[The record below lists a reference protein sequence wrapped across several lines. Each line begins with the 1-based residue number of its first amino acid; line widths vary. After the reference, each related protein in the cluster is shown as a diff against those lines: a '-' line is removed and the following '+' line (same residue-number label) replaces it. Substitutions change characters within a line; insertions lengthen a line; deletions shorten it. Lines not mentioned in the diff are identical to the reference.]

1 MKPLPNISS
10 KRNKTNIDLEN
21 SDKLKENFNP
31 FKAQMEKII
40 EIKIFLKFSFH
51 KNDIDDAF
59 INDLEQEYACQYLD
73 KMHYLPTK
81 QNIAKILKFRPIEIC
96 DFHLSQEEVRN
107 KVVKLIHIYPNPDSR
122 KEISKGREK
131 LRLLLSNE
139 AFGEALQQ
147 NFNHVHREDEVQ
159 KIKKREIKRDELLLF
174 QREHI
179 DNIIEHAKDDILD
192 KQLYSQNEG
201 MNDKNLLM
209 IENIRKK
216 YLDPNEKNILERNMD
231 EKMSAKAKFQNIEGA
246 IKKDILNDE
255 KFRFKFL
262 NIKLNNK
269 ILDEVNEPIDT
280 PVEIIMKDVN
290 FILDNFP
297 IEELIDID
305 DQFLHNQARERMS
318 KTTQGF
324 KEIIHSKQLY
334 YKIKSVKKEDIIYVY
349 KKIQSKGV
357 FKIIGL
363 TINLI
368 YWIVFGYINRFQIDH
383 ATKQYLYFK
392 LLEEIQNLETGFKSK
407 KLYIKIFMPLLI
419 LILRIECENIF
430 SNKLITIFSTK
441 EYKKEAL
448 TKINELVT
456 HIFDPHAYY
465 NTFTII
471 GGNTALLKHKL
482 NKKILPQYKSK
493 TYVTSNLIDQLF
505 TNFKSQKNIVTY
517 NDKGI
522 EYGLDKNFD
531 IAVWE
536 QEKKYIANSKTKFFG
551 FVFNRINQGLKKRN
565 LEPIFTVKK
574 PIDPKSKSQSVF
586 GRKFGGNKSKTNLN
600 DKNDLDNLEE
610 YKQNFAKTNIG
621 FNINMNNIGKKD
633 STENNNIDDLL
644 NVDVKEETNI

>member
-1 MKPLPNISS
+1 MKPFPQIGS
-10 KRNKTNIDLEN
+10 KRDKKNMDLEN
-21 SDKLKENFNP
+21 TDKLKENFNP
-31 FKAQMEKII
+31 FKAQMEKIV

-59 INDLEQEYACQYLD
+59 INDLEQEYACQFLD

-81 QNIAKILKFRPIEIC
+81 QNIAKILKFRPIELC

-107 KVVKLIHIYPNPDSR
+107 KTVKLIHIYPNPNSR
-122 KEISKGREK
+122 KQGSKGREK

-147 NFNHVHREDEVQ
+147 NFNHVHKEDEVQ
-159 KIKKREIKRDELLLF
+159 KIKRREIKRDELLLF

-179 DNIIEHAKDDILD
+179 DNMIEHAKDDIID
-192 KQLYSQNEG
+192 KQLYSKNEG
-201 MNDKNLLM
+201 MNDKNLLL
-209 IENIRKK
+209 IDNIRKK
-216 YLDPNEKNILERNMD
+216 YLDPNAKNILERNSD

-262 NIKLNNK
+262 NIKLTNK
-269 ILDEVNEPIDT
+269 ILDEVNTPIEIR
-280 PVEIIMKDVN
+280 VEIIMKDVN

-297 IEELIDID
+297 IEELVDID
-305 DQFLHNQARERMS
+305 DQFLHNQTRERLS

-349 KKIQSKGV
+349 KKIQSKNV

-392 LLEEIQNLETGFKSK
+392 LLEEIQNLEIGFKSK

-419 LILRIECENIF
+419 LILRVECENIF
-430 SNKLITIFSTK
+430 SKNLTTIFSNK

-505 TNFKSQKNIVTY
+505 TNFKSQKI
-517 NDKGI
+517 
-522 EYGLDKNFD
+522 L
-531 IAVWE
+531 
-536 QEKKYIANSKTKFFG
+536 
-551 FVFNRINQGLKKRN
+551 
-565 LEPIFTVKK
+565 
-574 PIDPKSKSQSVF
+574 
-586 GRKFGGNKSKTNLN
+586 
-600 DKNDLDNLEE
+600 
-610 YKQNFAKTNIG
+610 
-621 FNINMNNIGKKD
+621 FNIMKRVLNMD
-633 STENNNIDDLL
+633 
-644 NVDVKEETNI
+644 

>member
-1 MKPLPNISS
+1 MKNLPRLQS
-10 KRNKTNIDLEN
+10 KHGKNSLELEN
-21 SDKLKENFNP
+21 TDKLKENYNP
-31 FKAQMEKII
+31 FKAHMEKII
-40 EIKIFLKFSFH
+40 EIKIFLKFNFH

-59 INDLEQEYACQYLD
+59 INDLEQEYACQFLD
-73 KMHYLPTK
+73 KMQYLPTK
-81 QNIAKILKFRPIEIC
+81 QNIAKILKFRPIELC

-107 KVVKLIHIYPNPDSR
+107 RTVKLIHIYPNNHNN
-122 KEISKGREK
+122 KEKKGRDK
-131 LRLLLSNE
+131 LKLLLSNE

-147 NFNHVHREDEVQ
+147 NFNHVHKEDEVQ

-174 QREHI
+174 QRENI
-179 DNIIEHAKDDILD
+179 DNMIEHAKDDIID

-201 MNDKNLLM
+201 MTDKNLLL
-209 IENIRKK
+209 IENIRTK
-216 YLDPNEKNILERNMD
+216 YLDPNAKNILERNID
-231 EKMSAKAKFQNIEGA
+231 EKMTAKAKFQNIEGA
-246 IKKDILNDE
+246 IKKDVLNDE

-262 NIKLNNK
+262 NIKLTNE
-269 ILDEVNEPIDT
+269 ILDEVNKPIDI

-297 IEELIDID
+297 IEELIDIE
-305 DQFLHNQARERMS
+305 DQFLHNQQREKLS
-318 KTTQGF
+318 KTTHVF
-324 KEIIHSKQLY
+324 KEIIHAKQLY

-363 TINLI
+363 TINLL
-368 YWIVFGYINRFQIDH
+368 YWIIFGYINRFQIDQ

-392 LLEEIQNLETGFKSK
+392 LLEEIQNLEVGFKSK

-430 SNKLITIFSTK
+430 CNKFAILFSNR
-441 EYKKEAL
+441 EYKKEAME
-448 TKINELVT
+448 KINELVT
-456 HIFDPHAYY
+456 TIFDPHAYY

-505 TNFKSQKNIVTY
+505 TNFKAQKNIIQH
-517 NDKGI
+517 NEKGI
-522 EYGLDKNFD
+522 EYGLDKDFD

-536 QEKKYIANSKTKFFG
+536 QEKKYIASSKTKFFG
-551 FVFNRINQGLKKRN
+551 FIFNRINQGLKKRN

-574 PIDPKSKSQSVF
+574 PIGKKQKSQSII
-586 GRKFGGNKSKTNLN
+586 NL
-600 DKNDLDNLEE
+600 KGEKMNLEDN
-610 YKQNFAKTNIG
+610 KQNFANTNIG
-621 FNINMNNIGKKD
+621 FNMKGFSDKINGDNLEDEKEININD
-633 STENNNIDDLL
+633 LIIDDG
-644 NVDVKEETNI
+644 KEEDKK

>member
-1 MKPLPNISS
+1 MNPLPQLGS
-10 KRNKTNIDLEN
+10 KRDKKNIDLDN
-21 SDKLKENFNP
+21 SDKIKENFNP
-31 FKAQMEKII
+31 FKAHMEKIV

-59 INDLEQEYACQYLD
+59 INDLEQEYACQFLD

-81 QNIAKILKFRPIEIC
+81 SNIAKILKFRPIELC

-107 KVVKLIHIYPNPDSR
+107 KTVKLIHIYPNPDSR
-122 KEISKGREK
+122 KQGSKGREK

-147 NFNHVHREDEVQ
+147 NFNHVHKED
-159 KIKKREIKRDELLLF
+159 
-174 QREHI
+174 
-179 DNIIEHAKDDILD
+179 
-192 KQLYSQNEG
+192 QLYSQNEG
-201 MNDKNLLM
+201 MNDKNLLL
-209 IENIRKK
+209 IDNIRKK
-216 YLDPNEKNILERNMD
+216 YLDPNAKNILERNSD

-246 IKKDILNDE
+246 LKKDILNDE

-262 NIKLNNK
+262 NIKLTNK
-269 ILDEVNEPIDT
+269 ILDEVNKPIDV

-305 DQFLHNQARERMS
+305 DQFLHNQARERLS

-349 KKIQSKGV
+349 KKIQSKGI

-392 LLEEIQNLETGFKSK
+392 LLEEIQNLEIGFKSK

-419 LILRIECENIF
+419 LILRVECENIF
-430 SNKLITIFSTK
+430 SSRLITIFSNK

-505 TNFKSQKNIVTY
+505 TNFKSQKNIVQH
-517 NDKGI
+517 NEKGI

-536 QEKKYIANSKTKFFG
+536 QEKTKFFG

-574 PIDPKSKSQSVF
+574 PMANKQKSQSVLT
-586 GRKFGGNKSKTNLN
+586 NKERGIK
-600 DKNDLDNLEE
+600 DKNNFENFEE

-621 FNINMNNIGKKD
+621 FNNNIGKID
-633 STENNNIDDLL
+633 NLENNNEIKINDLL
-644 NVDVKEETNI
+644 IEDIKEEN

>member
-1 MKPLPNISS
+1 MKPLPHLKS
-10 KRNKTNIDLEN
+10 KLDKKNIDLDN
-21 SDKLKENFNP
+21 SDKIKENFNP
-31 FKAQMEKII
+31 FKAHMEKII
-40 EIKIFLKFSFH
+40 EIKIFLKFNFH

-59 INDLEQEYACQYLD
+59 INDLEQEYACQFLD
-73 KMHYLPTK
+73 KMQYLPTK
-81 QNIAKILKFRPIEIC
+81 QNIAKILKFRPIELC

-107 KVVKLIHIYPNPDSR
+107 RTVKLIHIYPNNHNN
-122 KEISKGREK
+122 KEKKGRDK
-131 LRLLLSNE
+131 LKLLLSNE

-147 NFNHVHREDEVQ
+147 NFNHVHKEDEVQ

-174 QREHI
+174 QRENI
-179 DNIIEHAKDDILD
+179 DNMIEHAKDDIID

-201 MNDKNLLM
+201 MTDKNLLL
-209 IENIRKK
+209 IENIRTK
-216 YLDPNEKNILERNMD
+216 YLDPNAKNILERNID
-231 EKMSAKAKFQNIEGA
+231 EKMTAKAKFQNIEGA
-246 IKKDILNDE
+246 IKKDVLNDE

-262 NIKLNNK
+262 NIKLTNE
-269 ILDEVNEPIDT
+269 ILDEVNKPIEI

-297 IEELIDID
+297 IEELIDIE
-305 DQFLHNQARERMS
+305 DQFLHNQQREKLS
-318 KTTQGF
+318 KTTHVF
-324 KEIIHSKQLY
+324 KEIIHAKQLY

-363 TINLI
+363 TINLL
-368 YWIVFGYINRFQIDH
+368 YWIIFGYINRFQIDQ

-392 LLEEIQNLETGFKSK
+392 LLEEIQNLEVGFKSK

-430 SNKLITIFSTK
+430 CNKFAILFSNR
-441 EYKKEAL
+441 EYKKEAME
-448 TKINELVT
+448 KINELVT
-456 HIFDPHAYY
+456 TIFDPHAYY

-505 TNFKSQKNIVTY
+505 TNFKAQKNIIQH

-522 EYGLDKNFD
+522 EYGLDKDFD

-536 QEKKYIANSKTKFFG
+536 QEKKYIASSKTKFFG
-551 FVFNRINQGLKKRN
+551 FIFNRINQGLKKRN

-574 PIDPKSKSQSVF
+574 PIGKKQKSQSII
-586 GRKFGGNKSKTNLN
+586 NL
-600 DKNDLDNLEE
+600 KGEKINLEDN
-610 YKQNFAKTNIG
+610 KQNFANTNIG
-621 FNINMNNIGKKD
+621 NMKGFSDKINGDNLEDEKEININDLI
-633 STENNNIDDLL
+633 IDDG
-644 NVDVKEETNI
+644 KEEDKK

>member
-1 MKPLPNISS
+1 MKNLPRLQS
-10 KRNKTNIDLEN
+10 KHGKNSLELEN
-21 SDKLKENFNP
+21 TDKLKENYNP
-31 FKAQMEKII
+31 FKAHMEKII
-40 EIKIFLKFSFH
+40 EIKIFLKFNFH

-59 INDLEQEYACQYLD
+59 INDLEQEYACQFLD
-73 KMHYLPTK
+73 KMQYLPTK
-81 QNIAKILKFRPIEIC
+81 QNIAKILKFRPIELC

-107 KVVKLIHIYPNPDSR
+107 RTVKLIHIYPNNHNN
-122 KEISKGREK
+122 KEKKGRDK
-131 LRLLLSNE
+131 LKLLLSNE

-147 NFNHVHREDEVQ
+147 NFNHVHKEDEVQ

-174 QREHI
+174 QRENI
-179 DNIIEHAKDDILD
+179 DNMIEHAKDDIID

-201 MNDKNLLM
+201 MIDKNLLL
-209 IENIRKK
+209 IENIRTK
-216 YLDPNEKNILERNMD
+216 YLDPNAKNILERNID
-231 EKMSAKAKFQNIEGA
+231 EKMTAKAKFQNIEGA
-246 IKKDILNDE
+246 IKKDVLNDE

-262 NIKLNNK
+262 NIKLTNE
-269 ILDEVNEPIDT
+269 ILDEVNKPIDR

-297 IEELIDID
+297 IEELIDIE
-305 DQFLHNQARERMS
+305 DQFLHNQQREKLS
-318 KTTQGF
+318 KTTHVF
-324 KEIIHSKQLY
+324 KEIIHAKQLY

-363 TINLI
+363 TINLL
-368 YWIVFGYINRFQIDH
+368 YWIIFGYINRFQIDQ

-392 LLEEIQNLETGFKSK
+392 LLEEIQNLEVGFKSK

-430 SNKLITIFSTK
+430 CNKFAILFSNR
-441 EYKKEAL
+441 EYKKEAME
-448 TKINELVT
+448 KINELVT
-456 HIFDPHAYY
+456 TIFDPHAYY

-505 TNFKSQKNIVTY
+505 TNFKAQKNIIQH

-522 EYGLDKNFD
+522 EYGLDKDFD

-536 QEKKYIANSKTKFFG
+536 QEKKYIASSKTKFFG
-551 FVFNRINQGLKKRN
+551 FIFNRINQGLKKRN

-574 PIDPKSKSQSVF
+574 PIGKKQKSQSII
-586 GRKFGGNKSKTNLN
+586 NL
-600 DKNDLDNLEE
+600 KGEKMNLEDN
-610 YKQNFAKTNIG
+610 KQNFANTNIG
-621 FNINMNNIGKKD
+621 FNMKGFSDKINGDNLEDEKEININD
-633 STENNNIDDLL
+633 LIIDDG
-644 NVDVKEETNI
+644 KEEDKK

>member
-1 MKPLPNISS
+1 MKNLPRLQS
-10 KRNKTNIDLEN
+10 KHGKNSLELEN
-21 SDKLKENFNP
+21 TDKLKENYNP
-31 FKAQMEKII
+31 FKAHMEKII
-40 EIKIFLKFSFH
+40 EIKIFLKFNFH

-59 INDLEQEYACQYLD
+59 INDLEQEYACQFLD
-73 KMHYLPTK
+73 KMQYLPTK
-81 QNIAKILKFRPIEIC
+81 QNIAKILKFRPIELC

-107 KVVKLIHIYPNPDSR
+107 RTVKLIHIYPNNHNN
-122 KEISKGREK
+122 KEKKGRDK
-131 LRLLLSNE
+131 LKLLLSNE

-147 NFNHVHREDEVQ
+147 NFNHVHKEDEVQ

-174 QREHI
+174 QRENI
-179 DNIIEHAKDDILD
+179 DNMIEHAKDDIID

-201 MNDKNLLM
+201 MTDKNLLL
-209 IENIRKK
+209 IENIRTK
-216 YLDPNEKNILERNMD
+216 YLDPNAKNILERNID
-231 EKMSAKAKFQNIEGA
+231 EKMTAKAKFQNIEGA
-246 IKKDILNDE
+246 IKKDVLNDE

-262 NIKLNNK
+262 NIKLTNE
-269 ILDEVNEPIDT
+269 ILDEVNKPIDI

-297 IEELIDID
+297 IEELIDIE
-305 DQFLHNQARERMS
+305 DQFLHNQQREKLS
-318 KTTQGF
+318 KTTHVF
-324 KEIIHSKQLY
+324 KEIIHAKQLY

-363 TINLI
+363 TINLL
-368 YWIVFGYINRFQIDH
+368 YWIIFGYINRFQIDQ

-392 LLEEIQNLETGFKSK
+392 LLEEIQNLEVGFKSK

-430 SNKLITIFSTK
+430 CNKFAILFSNR
-441 EYKKEAL
+441 EYKKEAME
-448 TKINELVT
+448 KINELVT
-456 HIFDPHAYY
+456 TIFDPHAYY

-471 GGNTALLKHKL
+471 GGNTALLKHRL

-505 TNFKSQKNIVTY
+505 TNFKAQKNIIQH

-522 EYGLDKNFD
+522 EYGLDKDFD

-536 QEKKYIANSKTKFFG
+536 QEKKYIASSKTKFFG
-551 FVFNRINQGLKKRN
+551 FIFNRINQGLKKRN

-574 PIDPKSKSQSVF
+574 PIGKKQKSQSII
-586 GRKFGGNKSKTNLN
+586 NL
-600 DKNDLDNLEE
+600 KGEKMNLEDN
-610 YKQNFAKTNIG
+610 KQNFANTNIG
-621 FNINMNNIGKKD
+621 FNMKGFSDKINGDNLEDEKEININD
-633 STENNNIDDLL
+633 LIIDDG
-644 NVDVKEETNI
+644 KEEDKK

>member
-1 MKPLPNISS
+1 MKNLPRVRN
-10 KRNKTNIDLEN
+10 KRDKTNIELEN
-21 SDKLKENFNP
+21 TDKLKENYNP
-31 FKAQMEKII
+31 FKAHMEKII
-40 EIKIFLKFSFH
+40 EIKIFLKFNFH

-59 INDLEQEYACQYLD
+59 INDLEQEYACQFLD
-73 KMHYLPTK
+73 KMQYLPTK
-81 QNIAKILKFRPIEIC
+81 QNIAKILKFRPIELC

-107 KVVKLIHIYPNPDSR
+107 KTVKLIHIYPNNHSNTD
-122 KEISKGREK
+122 KKGRDK
-131 LRLLLSNE
+131 LKLLLSNE

-147 NFNHVHREDEVQ
+147 NFNHVHKEDEVQ
-159 KIKKREIKRDELLLF
+159 KIKRREIKRDELFLF
-174 QREHI
+174 QRENI
-179 DNIIEHAKDDILD
+179 DNMIEHAKDDIID

-201 MNDKNLLM
+201 MNDKNLLL
-209 IENIRKK
+209 IDNIRTK
-216 YLDPNEKNILERNMD
+216 YLDPNAKNILERNID
-231 EKMSAKAKFQNIEGA
+231 EKMTAKAKFQNIEGA
-246 IKKDILNDE
+246 IKKDVLNDE

-262 NIKLNNK
+262 NTKLTNE
-269 ILDEVNEPIDT
+269 ILDEVNKPIEL

-305 DQFLHNQARERMS
+305 DQTLHNQQRERLA
-318 KTTQGF
+318 KTTHVF
-324 KEIIHSKQLY
+324 KEIIHAKQLY

-368 YWIVFGYINRFQIDH
+368 YWIVFGYINRFQIDQ

-392 LLEEIQNLETGFKSK
+392 LLEEIQNLEIGFKSK

-430 SNKLITIFSTK
+430 CNKFIVLFSNRDN
-441 EYKKEAL
+441 KKEAME
-448 TKINELVT
+448 KINELVT
-456 HIFDPHAYY
+456 TIFDPHAYY

-505 TNFKSQKNIVTY
+505 TNFKAQKNIVQH
-517 NDKGI
+517 NEKGI
-522 EYGLDKNFD
+522 EYGLDKDFD

-536 QEKKYIANSKTKFFG
+536 QEKKYIASSKTKFFG
-551 FVFNRINQGLKKRN
+551 FIFNKINQGLKKRN

-574 PIDPKSKSQSVF
+574 PMGSKQKSHSLLNYKGEKVNNYEENKQRFANTNAGFHLDGFSD
-586 GRKFGGNKSKTNLN
+586 KIKEGNVE
-600 DKNDLDNLEE
+600 DNLEE
-610 YKQNFAKTNIG
+610 EKEI
-621 FNINMNNIGKKD
+621 
-633 STENNNIDDLL
+633 NIDDLIL
-644 NVDVKEETNI
+644 DDPKIEDKK

>member
-1 MKPLPNISS
+1 
-10 KRNKTNIDLEN
+10 
-21 SDKLKENFNP
+21 
-31 FKAQMEKII
+31 
-40 EIKIFLKFSFH
+40 
-51 KNDIDDAF
+51 
-59 INDLEQEYACQYLD
+59 
-73 KMHYLPTK
+73 
-81 QNIAKILKFRPIEIC
+81 
-96 DFHLSQEEVRN
+96 
-107 KVVKLIHIYPNPDSR
+107 
-122 KEISKGREK
+122 
-131 LRLLLSNE
+131 
-139 AFGEALQQ
+139 
-147 NFNHVHREDEVQ
+147 
-159 KIKKREIKRDELLLF
+159 
-174 QREHI
+174 
-179 DNIIEHAKDDILD
+179 
-192 KQLYSQNEG
+192 

-644 NVDVKEETNI
+644 NIDVKEETNI

>member
-1 MKPLPNISS
+1 MKNLPRVHS
-10 KRNKTNIDLEN
+10 KHGKNNLELEN
-21 SDKLKENFNP
+21 TDKLKENYNP
-31 FKAQMEKII
+31 FKAHMEKII
-40 EIKIFLKFSFH
+40 EIKIFLKFNFH

-59 INDLEQEYACQYLD
+59 INDLEQEYACQFLD
-73 KMHYLPTK
+73 KMQYLPTK
-81 QNIAKILKFRPIEIC
+81 QNIAKILKFRPIELC

-107 KVVKLIHIYPNPDSR
+107 KTVKLIHIYPNNHSN
-122 KEISKGREK
+122 KEKKGRDK
-131 LRLLLSNE
+131 LKLLLSNE

-147 NFNHVHREDEVQ
+147 NFNHVHKEDEVQ

-174 QREHI
+174 QRENI
-179 DNIIEHAKDDILD
+179 DNMIEHAKDDIID

-201 MNDKNLLM
+201 MSDKNLLL
-209 IENIRKK
+209 IDNIRTK
-216 YLDPNEKNILERNMD
+216 YLDPNAKNILERNID
-231 EKMSAKAKFQNIEGA
+231 EKMTAKAKFQNIEGA
-246 IKKDILNDE
+246 IKKDVLNDE

-262 NIKLNNK
+262 NIKLTND
-269 ILDEVNEPIDT
+269 ILDEVNKPIDI

-297 IEELIDID
+297 IEELIDIE
-305 DQFLHNQARERMS
+305 DQFLHNQAREKLY
-318 KTTQGF
+318 KTTHVF
-324 KEIIHSKQLY
+324 KEIIHAKQLY

-363 TINLI
+363 TINLL
-368 YWIVFGYINRFQIDH
+368 YWIIFGYINRFQIDQ

-392 LLEEIQNLETGFKSK
+392 LLEEIQNLEVGFKSK

-430 SNKLITIFSTK
+430 CNKFVILFANR
-441 EYKKEAL
+441 EYKKEAME
-448 TKINELVT
+448 KINELVT
-456 HIFDPHAYY
+456 TIFDPHAYY

-505 TNFKSQKNIVTY
+505 TNFKAQKNIVQH
-517 NDKGI
+517 NEKGI
-522 EYGLDKNFD
+522 EYGLDKDFD

-536 QEKKYIANSKTKFFG
+536 QEKKYIASSKTKFFG
-551 FVFNRINQGLKKRN
+551 FIFNRINQGLKKRN

-574 PIDPKSKSQSVF
+574 PIGKKQKSQSII
-586 GRKFGGNKSKTNLN
+586 KINSINIE
-600 DKNDLDNLEE
+600 DN
-610 YKQNFAKTNIG
+610 KQNFANTNIG
-621 FNINMNNIGKKD
+621 FNLKGFNDKING
-633 STENNNIDDLL
+633 ENNNEFEFKDNIKDEKDININDLLIDD
-644 NVDVKEETNI
+644 DKEEDKK

>member
-1 MKPLPNISS
+1 MKNLPRLQS
-10 KRNKTNIDLEN
+10 KHGKNSLELEN
-21 SDKLKENFNP
+21 TDKLKENYNP
-31 FKAQMEKII
+31 FKAHMEKII
-40 EIKIFLKFSFH
+40 EIKIFLKFNFH

-59 INDLEQEYACQYLD
+59 INDLEQEYACQFLD
-73 KMHYLPTK
+73 KMQYLPTK
-81 QNIAKILKFRPIEIC
+81 QNIAKILKFRPIELC

-107 KVVKLIHIYPNPDSR
+107 RTVKLIHIYPNNHNN
-122 KEISKGREK
+122 KEKKGRDK
-131 LRLLLSNE
+131 LKLLLSNE

-147 NFNHVHREDEVQ
+147 NFNHVHKEDEVQ

-174 QREHI
+174 QRENI
-179 DNIIEHAKDDILD
+179 DNMIEHAKDDIID

-201 MNDKNLLM
+201 MTDKNLLL
-209 IENIRKK
+209 IENIRTK
-216 YLDPNEKNILERNMD
+216 YLDPNAKNILERNID
-231 EKMSAKAKFQNIEGA
+231 EKMTAKAKFQNIEGA
-246 IKKDILNDE
+246 IKKDVLNDE

-262 NIKLNNK
+262 NIKLTNE
-269 ILDEVNEPIDT
+269 ILDEVNKPIDI

-297 IEELIDID
+297 IEELIDIE
-305 DQFLHNQARERMS
+305 DQFLHNQQREKLS
-318 KTTQGF
+318 KTTHVF
-324 KEIIHSKQLY
+324 KEIIHAKQLY

-363 TINLI
+363 TINLL
-368 YWIVFGYINRFQIDH
+368 YWIIFGYINRFQIDQ

-392 LLEEIQNLETGFKSK
+392 LLEEIQNLEVGFKSK

-430 SNKLITIFSTK
+430 CNKFAILFGNR
-441 EYKKEAL
+441 EYKKEAME
-448 TKINELVT
+448 KINELVT
-456 HIFDPHAYY
+456 TIFDPHAYY

-505 TNFKSQKNIVTY
+505 TNFKAQKNIIQH
-517 NDKGI
+517 NEKGI
-522 EYGLDKNFD
+522 EYGLDKDFD

-536 QEKKYIANSKTKFFG
+536 QEKKYIASSKTKFFG
-551 FVFNRINQGLKKRN
+551 FIFNRINQGLKKRN

-574 PIDPKSKSQSVF
+574 PIGKKQKSQSIL
-586 GRKFGGNKSKTNLN
+586 NLKGEKMSN
-600 DKNDLDNLEE
+600 FNNEDN
-610 YKQNFAKTNIG
+610 KQNFANTNIG
-621 FNINMNNIGKKD
+621 FNMKGFSEKINGDNLEDEKEI
-633 STENNNIDDLL
+633 NNNDLIID
-644 NVDVKEETNI
+644 DVKEDDKK

>member
-1 MKPLPNISS
+1 MKNLPRV
-10 KRNKTNIDLEN
+10 RNKRDKNNIELEN
-21 SDKLKENFNP
+21 TDKLKENYNP
-31 FKAQMEKII
+31 FKAHMEKII
-40 EIKIFLKFSFH
+40 EIKIFLKFNFH

-59 INDLEQEYACQYLD
+59 INDLEQEYACQFLD
-73 KMHYLPTK
+73 KMQYLPTK
-81 QNIAKILKFRPIEIC
+81 QNIAKILKFRPIELC

-107 KVVKLIHIYPNPDSR
+107 KTVKLIHIYPNNHSNTD
-122 KEISKGREK
+122 KKGRDK
-131 LRLLLSNE
+131 LKLLLSNE

-147 NFNHVHREDEVQ
+147 NFNHVHKEDEVQ
-159 KIKKREIKRDELLLF
+159 KIKRREIKRDELFLF
-174 QREHI
+174 QRENI
-179 DNIIEHAKDDILD
+179 DNMIEHAKDDIID

-201 MNDKNLLM
+201 MNDKNLLL
-209 IENIRKK
+209 IDNIRTK
-216 YLDPNEKNILERNMD
+216 YLDPNAKNILERNID
-231 EKMSAKAKFQNIEGA
+231 EKMTAKAKFQNIEGA
-246 IKKDILNDE
+246 IKKDVLNDE

-262 NIKLNNK
+262 NTKLTNE
-269 ILDEVNEPIDT
+269 ILDEVNKPIEL

-305 DQFLHNQARERMS
+305 DQTLHNQQRERLA
-318 KTTQGF
+318 KTTHVF
-324 KEIIHSKQLY
+324 KEIIHAKQLY

-368 YWIVFGYINRFQIDH
+368 YWIVFGYINRFQIDQ

-392 LLEEIQNLETGFKSK
+392 LLEEIQNLEIGFKSK

-430 SNKLITIFSTK
+430 SNKFALLFSRR
-441 EYKKEAL
+441 ENKKAAME
-448 TKINELVT
+448 KINELVT
-456 HIFDPHAYY
+456 TIFDPHAYY

-505 TNFKSQKNIVTY
+505 TNFKSQKNIVQHHE
-517 NDKGI
+517 KGI
-522 EYGLDKNFD
+522 EYGLDKDFD

-536 QEKKYIANSKTKFFG
+536 QEKKYIASSKTKFFG
-551 FVFNRINQGLKKRN
+551 FIFNKINQGLKKRN

-574 PIDPKSKSQSVF
+574 PIPNRNKSQSIISYR
-586 GRKFGGNKSKTNLN
+586 GAKMNN
-600 DKNDLDNLEE
+600 DNLENN
-610 YKQNFAKTNIG
+610 KQNFGNTNFG
-621 FNINMNNIGKKD
+621 FNINRFANKQEDNFGEGEGNEININD
-633 STENNNIDDLL
+633 LIID
-644 NVDVKEETNI
+644 DVKEEDKKY

>member
-1 MKPLPNISS
+1 MKSLPRVRS
-10 KRNKTNIDLEN
+10 KRDKSNFELEN
-21 SDKLKENFNP
+21 TDKLKENYNP
-31 FKAQMEKII
+31 FKANMEKII
-40 EIKIFLKFSFH
+40 EIKIFLKFNFH

-59 INDLEQEYACQYLD
+59 INDLEQEYACQFLD

-81 QNIAKILKFRPIEIC
+81 QNIAKILKFRPIELC

-107 KVVKLIHIYPNPDSR
+107 KTVKLIHIYPNNHNNE
-122 KEISKGREK
+122 KKGRDK
-131 LRLLLSNE
+131 LKLLLSNE

-147 NFNHVHREDEVQ
+147 NFNHVHKEDEVQ

-174 QREHI
+174 QRENI
-179 DNIIEHAKDDILD
+179 DNMIEHAKDDIID

-201 MNDKNLLM
+201 MNDKNLLL
-209 IENIRKK
+209 IDNIRTK
-216 YLDPNEKNILERNMD
+216 YLDPNAKNILERNID
-231 EKMSAKAKFQNIEGA
+231 EKMTAKAKFQNIEGA
-246 IKKDILNDE
+246 IKKDALNDE

-262 NIKLNNK
+262 NIKLTNE
-269 ILDEVNEPIDT
+269 ILDEVNKPIDI

-305 DQFLHNQARERMS
+305 DQFLHNQQREKLS
-318 KTTQGF
+318 KTTHVF
-324 KEIIHSKQLY
+324 KEIIHAKQLY

-368 YWIVFGYINRFQIDH
+368 YWIVFGYINRFQIDQ

-392 LLEEIQNLETGFKSK
+392 LLEEIQNLEIGFKSK

-430 SNKLITIFSTK
+430 CNKFVLLFS
-441 EYKKEAL
+441 KKERKKDAME
-448 TKINELVT
+448 KVNELVT
-456 HIFDPHAYY
+456 TIFDPHAYY

-505 TNFKSQKNIVTY
+505 TNFKSQRNIVKHHE
-517 NDKGI
+517 KGI
-522 EYGLDKNFD
+522 EYALDKDFD

-536 QEKKYIANSKTKFFG
+536 QEKKYIATSKTKFFG
-551 FVFNRINQGLKKRN
+551 FVFNKINQGLKKRN

-574 PIDPKSKSQSVF
+574 PIPNRQKSQTIL
-586 GRKFGGNKSKTNLN
+586 GYKGQNTNN
-600 DKNDLDNLEE
+600 MNFED
-610 YKQNFAKTNIG
+610 YKQNFANTGTG
-621 FNINMNNIGKKD
+621 FNKKFGGMALGDNYEEKNDVNMNELI
-633 STENNNIDDLL
+633 ID
-644 NVDVKEETNI
+644 DVKEEDKK

>member
-1 MKPLPNISS
+1 MKNLPRLQS
-10 KRNKTNIDLEN
+10 KHGKNSLELEN
-21 SDKLKENFNP
+21 TDKLKENYNP
-31 FKAQMEKII
+31 FKAHMEKII
-40 EIKIFLKFSFH
+40 EIKIFLKFNFH

-59 INDLEQEYACQYLD
+59 INDLEQEYACQFLD
-73 KMHYLPTK
+73 KMQYLPTK
-81 QNIAKILKFRPIEIC
+81 QNIAKILKFRPIELC

-107 KVVKLIHIYPNPDSR
+107 RTVKLIHIYPNNHNN
-122 KEISKGREK
+122 KEKKGRDK
-131 LRLLLSNE
+131 LKLLLSNE

-147 NFNHVHREDEVQ
+147 NFNHVHKEDEVQ

-174 QREHI
+174 QRENI
-179 DNIIEHAKDDILD
+179 DNMIEHAKDDIID

-201 MNDKNLLM
+201 MTDKNLLL
-209 IENIRKK
+209 IENIRTK
-216 YLDPNEKNILERNMD
+216 YLDPNAKNILERNID
-231 EKMSAKAKFQNIEGA
+231 EKMTAKAKFQNIEGA
-246 IKKDILNDE
+246 IKKDVLNDE

-262 NIKLNNK
+262 NIKLTNE
-269 ILDEVNEPIDT
+269 ILDEVNKPIDI

-297 IEELIDID
+297 IEELIDIE
-305 DQFLHNQARERMS
+305 DQFLHNQQREKLS
-318 KTTQGF
+318 KTTHVF
-324 KEIIHSKQLY
+324 KEIIHAKQLY

-363 TINLI
+363 TINLL
-368 YWIVFGYINRFQIDH
+368 YWIIFGYINRFQIDQ

-392 LLEEIQNLETGFKSK
+392 LLEEIQNLEVGFKSK

-430 SNKLITIFSTK
+430 CNKFAILFGNR
-441 EYKKEAL
+441 EYKKEAME
-448 TKINELVT
+448 KINELVT
-456 HIFDPHAYY
+456 TIFDPHAYY

-505 TNFKSQKNIVTY
+505 TNFKAQKNIIQH
-517 NDKGI
+517 NEKGI
-522 EYGLDKNFD
+522 EYGLDKDFD

-536 QEKKYIANSKTKFFG
+536 QEKKYIASSKTKFFG
-551 FVFNRINQGLKKRN
+551 FIFNRINQGLKKRN

-574 PIDPKSKSQSVF
+574 PIGKKQKSQSIL
-586 GRKFGGNKSKTNLN
+586 NLKGEKMN
-600 DKNDLDNLEE
+600 NFNNEDI
-610 YKQNFAKTNIG
+610 KQNFANTNIG
-621 FNINMNNIGKKD
+621 FNMKGFNEKINGDNFEDEKEIKINDLI
-633 STENNNIDDLL
+633 ID
-644 NVDVKEETNI
+644 DVKEEDKK

>member
-1 MKPLPNISS
+1 MKTLPRLRS
-10 KRNKTNIDLEN
+10 KRDKNNFELEN
-21 SDKLKENFNP
+21 TDKLKENFNP
-31 FKAQMEKII
+31 FKAHMEKII
-40 EIKIFLKFSFH
+40 EIKIFLKFNFH

-59 INDLEQEYACQYLD
+59 INDLEQEYACQFLD
-73 KMHYLPTK
+73 KMQYLPTK
-81 QNIAKILKFRPIEIC
+81 QNIAKILKFRPIELC

-107 KVVKLIHIYPNPDSR
+107 KTVKLIHIYPNNHNNAE
-122 KEISKGREK
+122 KKGRDK
-131 LRLLLSNE
+131 LKLLLSNE

-174 QREHI
+174 QRENI
-179 DNIIEHAKDDILD
+179 DNMIEHAKDDIID

-201 MNDKNLLM
+201 MSDKNLLL
-209 IENIRKK
+209 IENIRTK
-216 YLDPNEKNILERNMD
+216 YLDPNAKNILERNIN
-231 EKMSAKAKFQNIEGA
+231 EKMTAKAKFQNIEGA
-246 IKKDILNDE
+246 IKKDVLNDE

-262 NIKLNNK
+262 NIKLNND
-269 ILDEVNEPIDT
+269 ILDEVNKPIDI

-297 IEELIDID
+297 IEELIDIE
-305 DQFLHNQARERMS
+305 DQFLHNQAREKLA
-318 KTTQGF
+318 KTTHVF
-324 KEIIHSKQLY
+324 REIIHAKQLY

-363 TINLI
+363 TINLL
-368 YWIVFGYINRFQIDH
+368 YWVIFGYINRFQIDQ

-392 LLEEIQNLETGFKSK
+392 LLEEIQNLEVGFKSK
-407 KLYIKIFMPLLI
+407 KLYIKIFMPFLI

-430 SNKLITIFSTK
+430 CNKFINLFSNKDN
-441 EYKKEAL
+441 KKEAME
-448 TKINELVT
+448 KINELVT
-456 HIFDPHAYY
+456 TIFDPHAYY

-505 TNFKSQKNIVTY
+505 TNFKAQKNIVQH
-517 NDKGI
+517 NEKGI
-522 EYGLDKNFD
+522 EYGLDKDFD

-536 QEKKYIANSKTKFFG
+536 QEKKYIASSKTKFFG
-551 FVFNRINQGLKKRN
+551 FIFNKINQGLKKRN

-574 PIDPKSKSQSVF
+574 PLGNKQKSHSLLNYKGEKMSNYNYEDNKQ
-586 GRKFGGNKSKTNLN
+586 KFANTNTGFNLNGFSDKIKGGNV
-600 DKNDLDNLEE
+600 
-610 YKQNFAKTNIG
+610 
-621 FNINMNNIGKKD
+621 
-633 STENNNIDDLL
+633 ENNVEEEKEINIDDLIL
-644 NVDVKEETNI
+644 DEPKIEDKK

>member
-1 MKPLPNISS
+1 MKNLPRVRN
-10 KRNKTNIDLEN
+10 KRDKTNIELEN
-21 SDKLKENFNP
+21 TDKLKENYNP
-31 FKAQMEKII
+31 FKAHMEKII
-40 EIKIFLKFSFH
+40 EIKIFLKFNFH

-59 INDLEQEYACQYLD
+59 INDLEQEYACQFLD
-73 KMHYLPTK
+73 KMQYLPTK
-81 QNIAKILKFRPIEIC
+81 QNIAKILKFRPIELC

-107 KVVKLIHIYPNPDSR
+107 KTVKLIHIYPNNHSNTD
-122 KEISKGREK
+122 KKGRDK
-131 LRLLLSNE
+131 LKLLLSNE

-147 NFNHVHREDEVQ
+147 NFNHVHKEDEVQ
-159 KIKKREIKRDELLLF
+159 KIKRREIKRDELLLF
-174 QREHI
+174 QRENI
-179 DNIIEHAKDDILD
+179 DNMIEHAKDDIID

-201 MNDKNLLM
+201 MNDKNLLL
-209 IENIRKK
+209 IDNIRTK
-216 YLDPNEKNILERNMD
+216 YLDPNAKNILERNID
-231 EKMSAKAKFQNIEGA
+231 EKMTAKAKFQNIEGA
-246 IKKDILNDE
+246 IKKDVLNDE

-262 NIKLNNK
+262 NTKLTNE
-269 ILDEVNEPIDT
+269 ILDEVNKPIEL

-305 DQFLHNQARERMS
+305 DQTLHNQQRERLA
-318 KTTQGF
+318 KTTHVF
-324 KEIIHSKQLY
+324 KEIIHAKQLY

-368 YWIVFGYINRFQIDH
+368 YWIVFGYINRFQIDQ

-392 LLEEIQNLETGFKSK
+392 LLEEIQNLEIGFKSK

-430 SNKLITIFSTK
+430 SNKFTLLFNRR
-441 EYKKEAL
+441 ENKKAAME
-448 TKINELVT
+448 KINELVT
-456 HIFDPHAYY
+456 TIFDPHAYY

-505 TNFKSQKNIVTY
+505 TNFKSQKNIVQH
-517 NDKGI
+517 NEKGI
-522 EYGLDKNFD
+522 EYGLDKDFD

-536 QEKKYIANSKTKFFG
+536 QEKKYIASSKTKFFG
-551 FVFNRINQGLKKRN
+551 FIFNKINQGLKKRN

-574 PIDPKSKSQSVF
+574 PMPNRNKSQSIISYK
-586 GRKFGGNKSKTNLN
+586 GAKLN
-600 DKNDLDNLEE
+600 NDNLENN
-610 YKQNFAKTNIG
+610 KQNFGNTNFG
-621 FNINMNNIGKKD
+621 FNINRFANKQEDNFGEGNEININD
-633 STENNNIDDLL
+633 LIIDDA
-644 NVDVKEETNI
+644 KEEDKK

>member
-1 MKPLPNISS
+1 MKSLPRVRS
-10 KRNKTNIDLEN
+10 KRDKSNFELEN
-21 SDKLKENFNP
+21 TDKLKENYNP
-31 FKAQMEKII
+31 FKANMEKII
-40 EIKIFLKFSFH
+40 EIKIFLKFNFH

-59 INDLEQEYACQYLD
+59 INDLEQEYACQFLD

-81 QNIAKILKFRPIEIC
+81 QNIAKILKFRPIELC

-107 KVVKLIHIYPNPDSR
+107 KTVKLIHIYPNNHNNE
-122 KEISKGREK
+122 KKGRDK
-131 LRLLLSNE
+131 LKLLLSNE

-147 NFNHVHREDEVQ
+147 NFNHVHKEDEVQ

-174 QREHI
+174 QRENI
-179 DNIIEHAKDDILD
+179 DNMIEHAKDDIID

-201 MNDKNLLM
+201 MNDKNLLL
-209 IENIRKK
+209 IDNIRTK
-216 YLDPNEKNILERNMD
+216 YLDPNAKNILERNID
-231 EKMSAKAKFQNIEGA
+231 EKMTAKAKFQNIEGA
-246 IKKDILNDE
+246 IKKDALNDE

-262 NIKLNNK
+262 NIKLTNE
-269 ILDEVNEPIDT
+269 ILDEVNKPIDI

-305 DQFLHNQARERMS
+305 DQFLHNQQREKLS
-318 KTTQGF
+318 KTTHVF
-324 KEIIHSKQLY
+324 KEIIHAKQLY

-368 YWIVFGYINRFQIDH
+368 YWIVFGYINRFQIDQ

-392 LLEEIQNLETGFKSK
+392 LLEEIQNLEIGFKSK

-430 SNKLITIFSTK
+430 CNKFVLLFS
-441 EYKKEAL
+441 KKERKKDAME
-448 TKINELVT
+448 KVNELVT
-456 HIFDPHAYY
+456 TIFDPHAYY

-505 TNFKSQKNIVTY
+505 TNFKSQRNIVKHHE
-517 NDKGI
+517 KGI
-522 EYGLDKNFD
+522 EYALDKDFD

-536 QEKKYIANSKTKFFG
+536 QEKKYIATSKTKFFG
-551 FVFNRINQGLKKRN
+551 FVFNKINQGLKKRN

-574 PIDPKSKSQSVF
+574 PIPNRQKSQTIL
-586 GRKFGGNKSKTNLN
+586 GYKGQNTNN
-600 DKNDLDNLEE
+600 MNFED
-610 YKQNFAKTNIG
+610 YKQNFANTGTG
-621 FNINMNNIGKKD
+621 FNKKFGGMALGDNYEEKNEVNMNELI
-633 STENNNIDDLL
+633 ID
-644 NVDVKEETNI
+644 DVKEEDKK

>member
-1 MKPLPNISS
+1 MKSLPRVRS
-10 KRNKTNIDLEN
+10 KRDKSNFELEN
-21 SDKLKENFNP
+21 TDKLKENYNP
-31 FKAQMEKII
+31 FKANMEKII
-40 EIKIFLKFSFH
+40 EIKIFLKFNFH

-59 INDLEQEYACQYLD
+59 INDLEQEYACQFLD

-81 QNIAKILKFRPIEIC
+81 QNIAKILKFRPIELC

-107 KVVKLIHIYPNPDSR
+107 KTVKLIHIYPNNHNNE
-122 KEISKGREK
+122 KKGRDK
-131 LRLLLSNE
+131 LKLLLSNE

-147 NFNHVHREDEVQ
+147 NFNHVHKEDEVQ

-174 QREHI
+174 QRENI
-179 DNIIEHAKDDILD
+179 DNMIEHAKDDIID

-201 MNDKNLLM
+201 MNDKNLLL
-209 IENIRKK
+209 IDNIRTK
-216 YLDPNEKNILERNMD
+216 YLDPNAKNILERNID
-231 EKMSAKAKFQNIEGA
+231 EKMTAKAKFQNIEGA
-246 IKKDILNDE
+246 IKKDALNDE

-262 NIKLNNK
+262 NIKLTNE
-269 ILDEVNEPIDT
+269 ILDEVNKPIDI

-305 DQFLHNQARERMS
+305 DQFLHNQQREKLS
-318 KTTQGF
+318 KTAHVF
-324 KEIIHSKQLY
+324 KEIIHAKQLY

-368 YWIVFGYINRFQIDH
+368 YWIVFGYINRFQIDQ

-392 LLEEIQNLETGFKSK
+392 LLEEIQNLEIGFKSK

-430 SNKLITIFSTK
+430 CNKFVLLFS
-441 EYKKEAL
+441 KKERKKDAME
-448 TKINELVT
+448 KVNELVT
-456 HIFDPHAYY
+456 TIFDPHAYY

-505 TNFKSQKNIVTY
+505 TNFKSQRNIVKHHE
-517 NDKGI
+517 KGI
-522 EYGLDKNFD
+522 EYALDKDFD

-536 QEKKYIANSKTKFFG
+536 QEKKYIATSKTKFFG
-551 FVFNRINQGLKKRN
+551 FVFNKINQGLKKRN

-574 PIDPKSKSQSVF
+574 PIPNRQKSQTIL
-586 GRKFGGNKSKTNLN
+586 GYKGQNTNN
-600 DKNDLDNLEE
+600 MNFED
-610 YKQNFAKTNIG
+610 YKQNFANTGTG
-621 FNINMNNIGKKD
+621 FNKKFGGMALGDNYEEKNDVNMNELI
-633 STENNNIDDLL
+633 ID
-644 NVDVKEETNI
+644 DVKEEDKK

>member
-1 MKPLPNISS
+1 MKTLPRLRS
-10 KRNKTNIDLEN
+10 KRDKNNFELEN
-21 SDKLKENFNP
+21 TDKLKENFNP
-31 FKAQMEKII
+31 FKAHMEKII
-40 EIKIFLKFSFH
+40 EIKIFLKFNFH

-59 INDLEQEYACQYLD
+59 INDLEQEYACQFLD
-73 KMHYLPTK
+73 KMQYLPTK
-81 QNIAKILKFRPIEIC
+81 QNIAKILKFRPIELC

-107 KVVKLIHIYPNPDSR
+107 KTVKLIHIYPNNHNNAE
-122 KEISKGREK
+122 KKGRDK
-131 LRLLLSNE
+131 LKLLLSNE

-174 QREHI
+174 QRENI
-179 DNIIEHAKDDILD
+179 DNMIEHAKDDIID

-201 MNDKNLLM
+201 MSDKNLLL
-209 IENIRKK
+209 IENIRTK
-216 YLDPNEKNILERNMD
+216 YLDPNAKNILERNIN
-231 EKMSAKAKFQNIEGA
+231 EKMTAKAKFQNIEGA
-246 IKKDILNDE
+246 IKKDVLNDE

-262 NIKLNNK
+262 NIKLNND
-269 ILDEVNEPIDT
+269 ILDEVNKPIDI

-297 IEELIDID
+297 IEELIDIE
-305 DQFLHNQARERMS
+305 DQFLHNQAREKLA
-318 KTTQGF
+318 KTTHVF
-324 KEIIHSKQLY
+324 REIIHAKQLY

-363 TINLI
+363 TINLL
-368 YWIVFGYINRFQIDH
+368 YWVIFGYINRFQIDQ

-392 LLEEIQNLETGFKSK
+392 LLEEIQNLEIGFKSK
-407 KLYIKIFMPLLI
+407 KLYIKIFMPFLI

-430 SNKLITIFSTK
+430 CNKFISLFSNRDN
-441 EYKKEAL
+441 KKEAME
-448 TKINELVT
+448 KINELVT
-456 HIFDPHAYY
+456 TIFDPHAYY

-505 TNFKSQKNIVTY
+505 TNFKAQKNIVQH
-517 NDKGI
+517 NEKGI
-522 EYGLDKNFD
+522 EYGLDKDFD

-536 QEKKYIANSKTKFFG
+536 QEKKYIASSKTKFFG
-551 FVFNRINQGLKKRN
+551 FIFNKINQGLKKRN

-574 PIDPKSKSQSVF
+574 PLSNKQKSHSLLNYKGEKTSNYNNEDSKQKFVNTNTGFNFNGFSDKIKGGNVEDNVEEEKEINIEDLILDDPKIE
-586 GRKFGGNKSKTNLN
+586 
-600 DKNDLDNLEE
+600 DK
-610 YKQNFAKTNIG
+610 K
-621 FNINMNNIGKKD
+621 
-633 STENNNIDDLL
+633 
-644 NVDVKEETNI
+644 

>member
-1 MKPLPNISS
+1 MKNLPRLQS
-10 KRNKTNIDLEN
+10 KHGKNSLELEN
-21 SDKLKENFNP
+21 TDKLKENYNP
-31 FKAQMEKII
+31 FKAHMEKII
-40 EIKIFLKFSFH
+40 EIKIFLKFNFH

-59 INDLEQEYACQYLD
+59 INDLEQEYACQFLD
-73 KMHYLPTK
+73 KMQYLPTK
-81 QNIAKILKFRPIEIC
+81 QNIAKILKFRPIELC

-107 KVVKLIHIYPNPDSR
+107 RTVKLIHIYPNNHNN
-122 KEISKGREK
+122 KEKKGRDK
-131 LRLLLSNE
+131 LKLLLSNE

-147 NFNHVHREDEVQ
+147 NFNHVHKEDEVQ

-174 QREHI
+174 QRENI
-179 DNIIEHAKDDILD
+179 DNMIEHAKDDIID

-201 MNDKNLLM
+201 MTDKNLLL
-209 IENIRKK
+209 IENIRTK
-216 YLDPNEKNILERNMD
+216 YLDPNAKNILERNID
-231 EKMSAKAKFQNIEGA
+231 EKMTAKAKFQNIEGA
-246 IKKDILNDE
+246 IKKDVLNDE

-262 NIKLNNK
+262 NIKLTNE
-269 ILDEVNEPIDT
+269 ILDEVNKPIDI

-297 IEELIDID
+297 IEELIDIE
-305 DQFLHNQARERMS
+305 DQFLHNQQREKLS
-318 KTTQGF
+318 KTTHVF
-324 KEIIHSKQLY
+324 KEIIHAKQLY

-363 TINLI
+363 TINLL
-368 YWIVFGYINRFQIDH
+368 YWIIFGYINRFQIDQ

-392 LLEEIQNLETGFKSK
+392 LLEEIQNLEVGFKSK

-430 SNKLITIFSTK
+430 CNKFAILFSNR
-441 EYKKEAL
+441 EYKKEAME
-448 TKINELVT
+448 KINELVT
-456 HIFDPHAYY
+456 TIFDPHAYY

-505 TNFKSQKNIVTY
+505 TNFKAQKNIIQH

-522 EYGLDKNFD
+522 EYGLDKDFD

-536 QEKKYIANSKTKFFG
+536 QEKKYIASSKTKFFG
-551 FVFNRINQGLKKRN
+551 FIFNRINQGLKKRN

-574 PIDPKSKSQSVF
+574 PIGKKQKSQSII
-586 GRKFGGNKSKTNLN
+586 NL
-600 DKNDLDNLEE
+600 KGEKMNLEDN
-610 YKQNFAKTNIG
+610 KQNFANTNIG
-621 FNINMNNIGKKD
+621 FNMKGFSDKINGDNLEDEKEININD
-633 STENNNIDDLL
+633 LIIDDG
-644 NVDVKEETNI
+644 KEEDKK

>member
-1 MKPLPNISS
+1 MKNLPRLQS
-10 KRNKTNIDLEN
+10 KHGKNSLELEN
-21 SDKLKENFNP
+21 TDKLKENYNP
-31 FKAQMEKII
+31 FKAHMEKII
-40 EIKIFLKFSFH
+40 EIKIFLKFNFH

-59 INDLEQEYACQYLD
+59 INDLEQEYACQFLD
-73 KMHYLPTK
+73 KMQYLPTK
-81 QNIAKILKFRPIEIC
+81 QNIAKILKFRPIELC

-107 KVVKLIHIYPNPDSR
+107 RTVKLIHIYPNNHNN
-122 KEISKGREK
+122 KEKKGRDK
-131 LRLLLSNE
+131 LKLLLSNE

-147 NFNHVHREDEVQ
+147 NFNHVHKEDEVQ

-174 QREHI
+174 QRENI
-179 DNIIEHAKDDILD
+179 DNMIEHAKDDIID

-201 MNDKNLLM
+201 MTDKNLLL
-209 IENIRKK
+209 IENIRTK
-216 YLDPNEKNILERNMD
+216 YLDPNAKNILERNID
-231 EKMSAKAKFQNIEGA
+231 EKMTAKAKFQNIEGA
-246 IKKDILNDE
+246 IKKDVLNDE

-262 NIKLNNK
+262 NIKLTNE
-269 ILDEVNEPIDT
+269 ILDEVNKPIDI

-297 IEELIDID
+297 IEELIDIE
-305 DQFLHNQARERMS
+305 DQFLNNQQREKLS
-318 KTTQGF
+318 KTTHVF
-324 KEIIHSKQLY
+324 KEIIHAKQLY

-363 TINLI
+363 TINLL
-368 YWIVFGYINRFQIDH
+368 YWIIFGYINRFQIDQ

-392 LLEEIQNLETGFKSK
+392 LLEEIQNLEVGFKSK

-430 SNKLITIFSTK
+430 CNKFAILFSNR
-441 EYKKEAL
+441 EYKKEAME
-448 TKINELVT
+448 KINELVT
-456 HIFDPHAYY
+456 TIFDPHAYY

-505 TNFKSQKNIVTY
+505 TNFKAQKNIIQH

-522 EYGLDKNFD
+522 EYGLDKDFD

-536 QEKKYIANSKTKFFG
+536 QEKKYIASSKTKFFG
-551 FVFNRINQGLKKRN
+551 FIFNRINQGLKKRN

-574 PIDPKSKSQSVF
+574 PIGKKQKSQSII
-586 GRKFGGNKSKTNLN
+586 NL
-600 DKNDLDNLEE
+600 KGEKMNLEDN
-610 YKQNFAKTNIG
+610 KQNFANTNIG
-621 FNINMNNIGKKD
+621 FNMKGFSDKINGDNLEDEKEININD
-633 STENNNIDDLL
+633 LIIDDG
-644 NVDVKEETNI
+644 KEEDKK

>member
-1 MKPLPNISS
+1 MKNLPRVHS
-10 KRNKTNIDLEN
+10 KHGKNNLELEN
-21 SDKLKENFNP
+21 TDKLKENYNP
-31 FKAQMEKII
+31 FKAHMEKII
-40 EIKIFLKFSFH
+40 EIKIFLKFNFH

-59 INDLEQEYACQYLD
+59 INDLEQEYACQFLD
-73 KMHYLPTK
+73 KMQYLPTK
-81 QNIAKILKFRPIEIC
+81 QNIAKILKFRPIELC

-107 KVVKLIHIYPNPDSR
+107 KTVKLIHIYPNNHSN
-122 KEISKGREK
+122 KEKKGRDK
-131 LRLLLSNE
+131 LKLLLSNE

-147 NFNHVHREDEVQ
+147 NFNHVHKEDEVQ

-174 QREHI
+174 QRENI
-179 DNIIEHAKDDILD
+179 DNMIEHAKDDIID

-201 MNDKNLLM
+201 MSDKNLLL
-209 IENIRKK
+209 IENIRTK
-216 YLDPNEKNILERNMD
+216 YLDPNAKNILERNID
-231 EKMSAKAKFQNIEGA
+231 EKMTAKAKFQNIEGA
-246 IKKDILNDE
+246 IKKDVLNDE

-262 NIKLNNK
+262 NIKLTNE
-269 ILDEVNEPIDT
+269 ILDEVNKPIDI

-297 IEELIDID
+297 IEELIDIE
-305 DQFLHNQARERMS
+305 DQFLHNQAREKLS
-318 KTTQGF
+318 KTTHVF
-324 KEIIHSKQLY
+324 KEIIHAKQLY

-363 TINLI
+363 TINLL
-368 YWIVFGYINRFQIDH
+368 YWIIFGYINRFQIDQ

-392 LLEEIQNLETGFKSK
+392 LLEEIQNLEVGFKSK

-430 SNKLITIFSTK
+430 CNKFVILFAK
-441 EYKKEAL
+441 REYKKEAME
-448 TKINELVT
+448 KINELVT
-456 HIFDPHAYY
+456 TIFDPHAYY

-505 TNFKSQKNIVTY
+505 TNFKAQKNIVQH
-517 NDKGI
+517 NEKGI
-522 EYGLDKNFD
+522 EYGLDKDFD

-536 QEKKYIANSKTKFFG
+536 QEKKYIASSKTKFFG
-551 FVFNRINQGLKKRN
+551 FIFNRINQGLKKRN

-574 PIDPKSKSQSVF
+574 PIGKKQKSQSII
-586 GRKFGGNKSKTNLN
+586 NLKTDRINSTE
-600 DKNDLDNLEE
+600 DN
-610 YKQNFAKTNIG
+610 KQNFANTNIG
-621 FNINMNNIGKKD
+621 FNMHGFGDKING
-633 STENNNIDDLL
+633 ENNNNFGLGDNAEDEKEININELLIDD
-644 NVDVKEETNI
+644 NKKKKKK

>member
-1 MKPLPNISS
+1 MKPFPQIGS
-10 KRNKTNIDLEN
+10 KRDKKNMDLEN
-21 SDKLKENFNP
+21 TDKLKENFNP
-31 FKAQMEKII
+31 FKAQMEKIV

-59 INDLEQEYACQYLD
+59 INDLEQEYACQFLD

-81 QNIAKILKFRPIEIC
+81 QNIAKILKFRPIELC

-107 KVVKLIHIYPNPDSR
+107 KTVKLIHIYPNPNSR
-122 KEISKGREK
+122 KQGSKGREK

-147 NFNHVHREDEVQ
+147 NFNHVHKEDEVQ
-159 KIKKREIKRDELLLF
+159 KIKRREIKRDELLLF

-179 DNIIEHAKDDILD
+179 DNMIEHAKDDIID
-192 KQLYSQNEG
+192 KQLYSKNEG
-201 MNDKNLLM
+201 MNDKNLLL
-209 IENIRKK
+209 IDNIRKK
-216 YLDPNEKNILERNMD
+216 YLDPNAKNILERNSD

-262 NIKLNNK
+262 NIKLTNK
-269 ILDEVNEPIDT
+269 ILDEVNTPIEIR
-280 PVEIIMKDVN
+280 VEIIMKDVN

-297 IEELIDID
+297 IEELVDID
-305 DQFLHNQARERMS
+305 DQFLHNQTRERLS

-349 KKIQSKGV
+349 KKIQSKNV

-392 LLEEIQNLETGFKSK
+392 LLEEIQNLEIGFKSK
-407 KLYIKIFMPLLI
+407 KLYIKIFMPVLI
-419 LILRIECENIF
+419 LILRVECENIF
-430 SNKLITIFSTK
+430 SKYLTTIFSNR

-505 TNFKSQKNIVTY
+505 TNFKAQKNIVQH
-517 NDKGI
+517 NEKGI
-522 EYGLDKNFD
+522 EYGLDKNFN

-536 QEKKYIANSKTKFFG
+536 QEKKYIATSKTKFFG
-551 FVFNRINQGLKKRN
+551 FVFNKINQGLKKRN

-574 PIDPKSKSQSVF
+574 PMANKQKSQSVL
-586 GRKFGGNKSKTNLN
+586 GPTDKGIIDKKSSTNYEN
-600 DKNDLDNLEE
+600 FED
-610 YKQNFAKTNIG
+610 YKQNFANTNIG
-621 FNINMNNIGKKD
+621 FNIDMNNIGKKENL
-633 STENNNIDDLL
+633 ENNNNEINELVVEDI
-644 NVDVKEETNI
+644 KEEN

>member
-1 MKPLPNISS
+1 MKSLPRVRS
-10 KRNKTNIDLEN
+10 KRDKSNFELEN
-21 SDKLKENFNP
+21 TDKLKENYNP
-31 FKAQMEKII
+31 FKANMEKII
-40 EIKIFLKFSFH
+40 EIKIFLKFNFH

-59 INDLEQEYACQYLD
+59 INDLEQEYACQFLD

-81 QNIAKILKFRPIEIC
+81 QNIAKILKFRPIELC

-107 KVVKLIHIYPNPDSR
+107 KTVKLIHIYPNNHNNE
-122 KEISKGREK
+122 KKGRDK
-131 LRLLLSNE
+131 LKLLLSNE

-147 NFNHVHREDEVQ
+147 NFNHVHKEDEVQ

-174 QREHI
+174 QRENI
-179 DNIIEHAKDDILD
+179 DNMIEHAKDDIID

-201 MNDKNLLM
+201 MNDKNLLL
-209 IENIRKK
+209 IDNIRTK
-216 YLDPNEKNILERNMD
+216 YLDPNAKNILERNID
-231 EKMSAKAKFQNIEGA
+231 EKMTAKAKFQNIEGA
-246 IKKDILNDE
+246 IKKDALNDE

-262 NIKLNNK
+262 NIKLTNE
-269 ILDEVNEPIDT
+269 ILDEVNKPIDI

-305 DQFLHNQARERMS
+305 DQFLHNQQREKLS
-318 KTTQGF
+318 KTTHVF
-324 KEIIHSKQLY
+324 KEIIHAKQLY

-368 YWIVFGYINRFQIDH
+368 YWIVFGYINRFQIDQ

-392 LLEEIQNLETGFKSK
+392 LLEEIQNLEIGFKSK

-430 SNKLITIFSTK
+430 CNKFVLLFS
-441 EYKKEAL
+441 KKERKKDAME
-448 TKINELVT
+448 KVNELVT
-456 HIFDPHAYY
+456 TIFDPHAYY

-505 TNFKSQKNIVTY
+505 TNFKSQRNIVKHHE
-517 NDKGI
+517 KGI
-522 EYGLDKNFD
+522 EYALDKDFD

-536 QEKKYIANSKTKFFG
+536 QEKKYIATSKTKFFG
-551 FVFNRINQGLKKRN
+551 FVFNKINQGLKKRN

-574 PIDPKSKSQSVF
+574 PIPNRQKSQTIL
-586 GRKFGGNKSKTNLN
+586 GYKGQNTNN
-600 DKNDLDNLEE
+600 MNFED
-610 YKQNFAKTNIG
+610 YKQNFANTGTG
-621 FNINMNNIGKKD
+621 FNKKFGGMALGDNYEEKNEINMNELI
-633 STENNNIDDLL
+633 ID
-644 NVDVKEETNI
+644 DVKEEDKK